1 MMLASAAE
9 NLLVVLLLVVLLWHT
24 NRQQMQHLNLVLFLL
39 TFALAYFAL
48 IGMCTPVLGNLTRY
62 RAPLL
67 PVFLLAFVINV
78 QAPAILHRLR
88 WLLRV

>member
-1 MMLASAAE
+1 PL
-9 NLLVVLLLVVLLWHT
+9 VLLLWLT
-24 NRQQMQHLNLVLFLL
+24 NRHRLQHANLVLFLL
-39 TFALAYFAL
+39 TFSLAYFAL

-88 WLLRV
+88 WLLRG